1 MTPADIP
8 SADES
13 KATVDIQRLERLL
26 GHPDLRW
33 LVERVRLRL
42 ERGEEL
48 AGVITLS
55 SATPDQRAAA
65 QRLLGRPQKP
75 GRSLRVALDAVDEVL
90 RRSGISPDGLVA
102 AVEALTGPVQVRS
115 EAEEAEARAWEQAFA
130 PLAET
135 CSPRPELTRWYRE
148 LHASGLVRRLL
159 GDAQSAAP
167 HLAVLAEVVAALP
180 ADGIGLGTFAAQHCG
195 DAHALDDGRPL
206 GTLALGAARA
216 LTGTPAGS
224 GAEWR
229 REAWAAVGLLKDDL
243 STTVLTTGLPGD
255 TSTATGRALVILRE
269 AGQPAVLT
277 LRQLANDPPRPL
289 PRGAPVHICENPAVV
304 AAAADHLG
312 SSCPPLVC
320 TQGQPSAA
328 AGTLLRLLADN
339 GADLRYHGDFDWGGI
354 RIANTLL
361 RRVPWHPWRFTA
373 ADYQVAATANHGSPL
388 TGTPTQADWDPEL
401 APALHESGVRIE
413 EETVLDRLLNDLSA
427 LRR

>member
-1 MTPADIP
+1 MTRSTPGNGPPAADIDH
-8 SADES
+8 A
-13 KATVDIQRLERLL
+13 RLDRLL

-33 LVERVRLRL
+33 LVDRVRLRL
-42 ERGEEL
+42 ERGEEP
-48 AGVITLS
+48 AGVVTLT

-65 QRLLGRPQKP
+65 QRLLGRQQKP
-75 GRSLRVALDAVDEVL
+75 GRSLRVSLDAVDEVL
-90 RRSGISPDGLVA
+90 RRSRISPDGLVA
-102 AVEALTGPVQVRS
+102 AVEALTGPIEVRS
-115 EAEEAEARAWEQAFA
+115 EAEEAEERAWQQAFT
-130 PLAET
+130 PLAKACE
-135 CSPRPELTRWYRE
+135 PRPELASWYQESRS
-148 LHASGLVRRLL
+148 SGLVRRLL
-159 GDAQSAAP
+159 GDAQAAAP
-167 HLAVLAEVVAALP
+167 DLAVLAEVVTALP
-180 ADGIGLGTFAAQHCG
+180 AEGVGLGTFAARVCG

-206 GTLALGAARA
+206 ATLALGAARA

-243 STTVLTTGLPGD
+243 STTALTLGFPGD
-255 TSTATGRALVILRE
+255 TATSTGRALAALHE

-277 LRQLANDPPRPL
+277 LRQLANDPIRPL
-289 PRGAPVHICENPAVV
+289 PSGTLVHICENPAVV
-304 AAAADHLG
+304 AAVADHLG

-328 AGTLLRLLADN
+328 AVALLRLLADN

-361 RRVPWHPWRFTA
+361 RRVPWRPWRFSA

-401 APALHESGVRIE
+401 ATALHETGVRIE